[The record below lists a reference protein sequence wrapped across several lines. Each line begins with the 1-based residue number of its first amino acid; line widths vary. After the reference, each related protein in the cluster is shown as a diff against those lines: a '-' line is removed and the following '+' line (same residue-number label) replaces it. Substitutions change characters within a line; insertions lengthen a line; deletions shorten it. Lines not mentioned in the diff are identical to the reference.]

1 MRWLILRQL
10 RPFLITAG
18 GAGVAL
24 NLALLI
30 PSIYILSTR
39 YLAVNGGQT
48 LWVLSALALLAVV
61 LGYGADRV
69 RAAALARAG
78 RALELL
84 LAPTALE
91 ELLQRSADG
100 AARRGGDV
108 LRDIS
113 QLRSFMC
120 SSAMLA
126 VFDAP
131 WILVYV
137 VFIALLHPLLG
148 LTVFADAI
156 FLFAVALP
164 AEKQSRIYAEV
175 AARCGHE
182 TADHAR
188 ALTRCAGTIIGMG
201 MSKAVIEAWRQHHH
215 ELLDAQ
221 EQLSRALSRLAAAA
235 RMSRQASQ
243 VIVLSLGA
251 WLVVDQRSFPGVV
264 IAAAL
269 LLARA
274 QQPVEQLV
282 NGWKA
287 MIDARCAWSRLG
299 EKSSV
304 ALRPESA
311 SRVTR
316 GVSLRAV
323 TCAPSVGSPA
333 LIDDLC
339 LDIEPGESIGIV
351 GRSGS
356 GKTTLV
362 RLVLGI
368 LRPQSGSISL
378 DGTEL
383 THWDRERLGQQ
394 VGYLPQ
400 GPELMPATVGE
411 NIARLNAVD
420 RGKVEEAARL
430 ANAHEM
436 ILAFP
441 QGYATQLGEGHL
453 RLSGGQRQRIAL
465 ARALYGNPSLVL
477 LDEPH
482 ANLDSAGEL
491 ALADTLKQLKL
502 RGVTL
507 IVVAHRTPLLR
518 ALDRLLVLE
527 NGRLHDLSR
536 QPRTTGPRSITRHDA
551 LFGEVSSAGSSCKT
565 STP

>member
-1 MRWLILRQL
+1 M
-10 RPFLITAG
+10 
-18 GAGVAL
+18 
-24 NLALLI
+24 
-30 PSIYILSTR
+30 
-39 YLAVNGGQT
+39 
-48 LWVLSALALLAVV
+48 

-91 ELLQRSADG
+91 ELLKRAANG
-100 AARRGGDV
+100 GARRGGDV

-113 QLRSFMC
+113 QLRSFMT

-131 WILVYV
+131 WVLVYL

-156 FLFAVALP
+156 FLFTVALP

-188 ALTRCAGTIIGMG
+188 AMTRCANTIIGMG
-201 MSKAVIEAWRQHHH
+201 MSKAAIATWQQHHH

-251 WLVVDQRSFPGVV
+251 WLVVDQRSTPGVV

-287 MIDARCAWSRLG
+287 MIDARCAWTRLG
-299 EKSSV
+299 EKNSV
-304 ALRPESA
+304 SPCPGPGSA
-311 SRVTR
+311 VARGRVT
-316 GVSLRAV
+316 LRAV
-323 TCAPSVGSPA
+323 TYAPSVDTPT
-333 LIDDLC
+333 LINDLSV
-339 LDIEPGESIGIV
+339 DIEHGESIGIV

-356 GKTTLV
+356 GKTTLI
-362 RLVLGI
+362 RLMLGI
-368 LRPQSGSISL
+368 LQPHSGSISL
-378 DGTEL
+378 DGTDPAQ
-383 THWDRERLGQQ
+383 WDRELLGRQ

-400 GPELMPATVGE
+400 GPELMPGTVAE
-411 NIARLNAVD
+411 NIARLNVVD
-420 RGKVEEAARL
+420 RGQVEDAARL
-430 ANAHEM
+430 ANVHEI
-436 ILAFP
+436 ILALP
-441 QGYATQLGEGHL
+441 QGYETQLGEGHL

-465 ARALYGNPSLVL
+465 ARALYGNPALVL

-491 ALADTLKQLKL
+491 AVADTLKQLKL

-507 IVVAHRTPLLR
+507 IVAAHRTQLLR
-518 ALDRLLVLE
+518 PLDRLLVLE
-527 NGRLHDLSR
+527 DGRLGDLSR
-536 QPRTTGPRSITRHDA
+536 QARGSNRRREPAD
-551 LFGEVSSAGSSCKT
+551 EVDLVRVPWLKSDINR
-565 STP
+565 